1 MTSRY
6 QVALRD
12 RVIVNLVAQGMSNRE
27 IAEAIGVS
35 YQTIRL
41 RLTTIYA
48 RNEISEGRGGKNR
61 RELARRHRL
70 GLIGQM

>member
-27 IAEAIGVS
+27 IAEATDVS

-41 RLTTIYA
+41 RLTAIYS
-48 RNEISEGRGGKNR
+48 RNGISEGRGGKNR

>member
-12 RVIVNLVAQGMSNRE
+12 RVIVNLVAQGRSNRE
-27 IAEAIGVS
+27 IAEEVGFSRETV
-35 YQTIRL
+35 RL

>member
-1 MTSRY
+1 VTSRY

-12 RVIVNLVAQGMSNRE
+12 RVIVSLVAQGMSNRE
-27 IAEAIGVS
+27 IAEEVGFSRETV
-35 YQTIRL
+35 RL

-61 RELARRHRL
+61 RELARRYML
-70 GLIGQM
+70 GLIDQQ

>member
-27 IAEAIGVS
+27 IAEEVGFSRETV
-35 YQTIRL
+35 RL